1 MSETTSRAD
10 ARTTHPLPFFACDA
24 GRGTLFSINA
34 GVPFDTLLDYAQ
46 CFMHSV
52 ESAVLNAAE
61 SADNQDAW
69 SAYYL
74 VQSAGA
80 LIEAMQSA
88 LAEESRNV

>member
-1 MSETTSRAD
+1 MSETTSRAA
-10 ARTTHPLPFFACDA
+10 ARTANPLPFFSCDA
-24 GRGTLFSINA
+24 GRSTLFSINA

-88 LAEESRNV
+88 LAEENRHV